1 MKQLQEILRYF
12 PKLVKTVLMQITS
25 RPEAE
30 FKKLEIRII
39 FMVFGK
45 ITFSDHFLLSYVQG
59 RI

>member
-30 FKKLEIRII
+30 FLRNWKFE
-39 FMVFGK
+39 
-45 ITFSDHFLLSYVQG
+45 
-59 RI
+59 